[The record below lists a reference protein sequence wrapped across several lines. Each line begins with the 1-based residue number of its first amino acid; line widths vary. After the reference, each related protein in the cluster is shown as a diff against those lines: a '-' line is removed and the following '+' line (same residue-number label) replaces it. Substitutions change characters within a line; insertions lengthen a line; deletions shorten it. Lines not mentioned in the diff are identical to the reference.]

1 MIRPDR
7 TGHRKCK
14 TEYESL
20 PVREIFFKII
30 LFAAVHFF
38 RYIFRPACEK
48 HNRSPERTVAM
59 DRRISALSKIL
70 EGFVLCFITVI
81 IFLIIRAFI
90 PSGEPGEASIG
101 SFDSVPFNEGW
112 IMEAEGNV
120 SPVTLP
126 AKTDYKPGTVIT
138 IRNTLPDSISDGMTL
153 MFRTSIEDIYVY
165 IDGVARASYASSGF
179 KRMAYHLPSAYVV
192 AGLGNTDAGREIEVR
207 VTVKDKGVIN
217 GVRLSSG
224 NNAWF
229 KIIRDNIAITVI
241 ASIVSILGLV
251 TVALYLLFYKR
262 AAVGKSVLYLGLLM
276 TDMGLWSL
284 SESRLRQIV
293 FERPSLSTYFAY
305 FSMELAGVLACMF
318 LNEVQA
324 GKNNKRYLLLESL
337 MSLQI
342 IINIILVLTGVA
354 ELYNTITFS
363 HMWFIVGIV
372 LIIYN
377 IITDIVRK
385 QTGDYIFVLAG
396 MAVFILFV
404 ILELAN
410 FYVNPFRSFGAY
422 ICTGLLFLLIFTLV
436 QETKRIYK
444 LRLDKSLS
452 DAANK
457 AKSDFLARMSH
468 EIRTPVNAVLGMNE
482 LILRESRDPDITE
495 YSENIEIAG
504 RSLMDIINDILDLE
518 KIERGKLDIINSDYD
533 PSYVINDACT
543 MIEKR
548 ALQKGLTLKIHVD
561 RELPVRLKGDE
572 KRLRQIL
579 INLLTN
585 AVKYTEKGQVILT
598 VNLIKAEDSKAYLNI
613 SVKDTGIGI
622 RPEERDKLFESFT
635 RLDDPKTRNI
645 EGTGLGLSIVS
656 RLLDMMGSR
665 LEIESI
671 YGVGSDFYFDLTQ
684 DITDAAPVG
693 DYEKHMTSRRIDKR
707 EDKYLY
713 APDARILV
721 IDDRPMNLAVVRGFL
736 KNSGMVIDGASSGEE
751 GILLMRAGHY
761 DIVFFDH
768 MMPGL
773 DGLETY
779 HQCLKEGIL
788 SNDFP
793 AVMMTANA
801 IEGTG
806 NEYLEAG
813 FCDYISK
820 PFTSDE
826 LTKIIA
832 RYLPQDMVSYRS
844 VGRTAS
850 AGKEDPAVKLS
861 ETAVTDE
868 TGDPSYTGSSDLVDF
883 TKGLKACMN
892 DNSVYKTVIDEFLKE
907 QNDVLLKKAYEAKDW
922 DKYRVTV
929 HSLKAGAN
937 YIGAG
942 QLHDLAYECESAL
955 KRGDTGYAENNHLKL
970 LALYEDTEAFLIARP
985 L

>member
-1 MIRPDR
+1 ME
-7 TGHRKCK
+7 RKAP
-14 TEYESL
+14 SL
-20 PVREIFFKII
+20 AR
-30 LFAAVHFF
+30 
-38 RYIFRPACEK
+38 
-48 HNRSPERTVAM
+48 
-59 DRRISALSKIL
+59 IL
-70 EGFVLCFITVI
+70 EGFVLCFIAVI
-81 IFLIIRAFI
+81 IFLTIRAFI
-90 PSGEPGEASIG
+90 PSDDPGEANTG
-101 SFDSVPFNEGW
+101 SFDSMTFNEGW
-112 IMEAEGNV
+112 IMDEGGNV

-126 AKTDYKPGTVIT
+126 VTTNSKPGLVIT
-138 IRNTLPDSISDGMTL
+138 IKNTLPDSISDGMTL

-165 IDGVARASYASSGF
+165 IDGSLRESYASSGF
-179 KRMAYHLPSAYVV
+179 KRMPYHLPSAYVV
-192 AGLGNTDAGREIEVR
+192 ADIGSADAGKEIEVR
-207 VTVKDKGVIN
+207 LTVKDKAVIN
-217 GVRLSSG
+217 EVRLSNG

-241 ASIVSILGLV
+241 ATIVTILGLV
-251 TVALYLLFYKR
+251 TTALYLFFYKR
-262 AAVGKSVLYLGLLM
+262 AAAGKSVLYLGLLM
-276 TDMGLWSL
+276 TDMGIWSL

-293 FERPSLSTYFAY
+293 FEHPSLSTYFAY
-305 FSMELAGVLACMF
+305 LSMELAGVLVCMF
-318 LNEVQA
+318 FNEVQG
-324 GKNNKRYLLLESL
+324 GKYNRRYLLLESM

-342 IINIILVLTGVA
+342 ILNITLALTGVA

-377 IITDIVRK
+377 IIADIVRK

-396 MAVFILFV
+396 MAIFVLFA
-404 ILELAN
+404 IFELAN

-422 ICTGLLFLLIFTLV
+422 ICAGLIFLLILTLV
-436 QETKRIYK
+436 QETNRIYK

-482 LILRESRDPDITE
+482 LILRESRDPEITE
-495 YSENIEIAG
+495 YSEGIEIAG

-533 PSYVINDACT
+533 PAYVINDACT

-548 ALQKGLTLKIHVD
+548 ASQKGLTFKVHVD

-598 VNLIKAEDSKAYLNI
+598 VNLIKTEGIKAFLNI

-622 RPEERDKLFESFT
+622 RPEDRDKLFESFT
-635 RLDDPKTRNI
+635 RLDNQRTKNI

-684 DITDAAPVG
+684 DITDVTPVG
-693 DYEKHMTSRRIDKR
+693 DYEEHITARRIEKKQ
-707 EDKYLY
+707 DKYLY

-751 GILLMRAGHY
+751 GILLMRANHY

-773 DGLETY
+773 DGIETY
-779 HQCLKEGIL
+779 HRCLKEGIL

-806 NEYLEAG
+806 NEYFEAG

-826 LTKIIA
+826 LTQILA
-832 RYLPQDMVSYRS
+832 RYLPQDMVSYRH
-844 VGRTAS
+844 GDRTS
-850 AGKEDPAVKLS
+850 NTDTEDPAVRSGKA
-861 ETAVTDE
+861 AVAEEAD
-868 TGDPSYTGSSDLVDF
+868 DPSDLVDL

-892 DNSVYKTVIDEFLKE
+892 DQSVYKTVIGEFLKE
-907 QNDVLLKKAYEAKDW
+907 QNDVLLKEAYEAKDW
-922 DKYRVTV
+922 EKYRVTV
-929 HSLKAGAN
+929 HSMKAGAN

-942 QLHDLAYECESAL
+942 QLHDLAYECEAAL
-955 KRGDTGYAENNHLKL
+955 KRGETDYIDNNHLKL
-970 LALYEDTEAFLIARP
+970 LALYEDTVAVLKLHIS
-985 L
+985 LNGNS

>member
-1 MIRPDR
+1 
-7 TGHRKCK
+7 
-14 TEYESL
+14 
-20 PVREIFFKII
+20 
-30 LFAAVHFF
+30 
-38 RYIFRPACEK
+38 
-48 HNRSPERTVAM
+48 M

-90 PSGEPGEASIG
+90 PSGDPGEASIG

-112 IMEAEGNV
+112 IMEADGIV

-126 AKTDYKPGTVIT
+126 AKTDHKPGTVIT

-165 IDGVARASYASSGF
+165 IDGILRGSYASSGF

-192 AGLGNTDAGREIEVR
+192 AGLGKTDAGREIEVR
-207 VTVKDKGVIN
+207 LTVKDKGVIN
-217 GVRLSSG
+217 EVRLSSG

-241 ASIVSILGLV
+241 ASIVSILGLA
-251 TVALYLLFYKR
+251 TAALYVLFYKR

-342 IINIILVLTGVA
+342 ILNIVLALTGVA
-354 ELYNTITFS
+354 ELYQTLIFS
-363 HMWFIVGIV
+363 HIWFMIGIIM
-372 LIIYN
+372 IIYN
-377 IITDIVRK
+377 IVTDIVRK
-385 QTGDYIFVLAG
+385 QTGDYVFVLSG
-396 MAVFILFV
+396 MAVFVLFA

-410 FYVNPFRSFGAY
+410 FYINPFRSFGAY
-422 ICTGLLFLLIFTLV
+422 ICTGLLILLVFTLI
-436 QETKRIYK
+436 QETDKVYK
-444 LRLDKSLS
+444 LRLEKSLS
-452 DAANK
+452 DSANK

-468 EIRTPVNAVLGMNE
+468 EIRTPINAVLGMNE
-482 LILRESRDPDITE
+482 LILKESRNPDITE

-504 RSLMDIINDILDLE
+504 HSLMDIINDILDLE
-518 KIERGKLDIINSDYD
+518 KIERGKLDIINGDYD
-533 PSYVINDACT
+533 PAYVINDACT
-543 MIEKR
+543 MVEKR
-548 ALQKGLTLKIHVD
+548 ASEKGLTLKVHVD
-561 RELPVRLKGDE
+561 RELPARLKGDE

-598 VNLIKAEDSKAYLNI
+598 VNLIKTEEAKAYLNI

-622 RPEERDKLFESFT
+622 RPEDRDKIFESFT
-635 RLDDPKTRNI
+635 RLNDPKTGSI

-693 DYEKHMTSRRIDKR
+693 DYEKHIAARRIEKT

-721 IDDRPMNLAVVRGFL
+721 IDDKPMNLAVVRGFL

-773 DGLETY
+773 DGIETY
-779 HQCLKEGIL
+779 RQCLKEGIL
-788 SNDFP
+788 SNEFP

-801 IEGTG
+801 IEGVG
-806 NEYLEAG
+806 NEYLDEG

-820 PFTSDE
+820 PFTSE
-826 LTKIIA
+826 KLTQILA
-832 RYLPQDMVSYRS
+832 RYLPKDKVSYKSIDRDS
-844 VGRTAS
+844 NNV
-850 AGKEDPAVKLS
+850 KEDVSVKPS
-861 ETAVTDE
+861 DSVSAEGAGIPSD
-868 TGDPSYTGSSDLVDF
+868 TGTSDLVDF
-883 TKGLKACMN
+883 EQGLKACMN
-892 DNSVYKTVIDEFLKE
+892 DKSVYRTVIDEFLKE
-907 QNDVLLKKAYEAKDW
+907 QNDVLLKEAYEAKDW
-922 DKYRVTV
+922 EKYRVTV
-929 HSLKAGAN
+929 HSLKTGAK
-937 YIGAG
+937 YTGAG
-942 QLHDLAYECESAL
+942 QLHDLAYECEAAL
-955 KRGDTGYAENNHLKL
+955 KRDDINFIEQNHLRLLSLYEATETVLLKCDT
-970 LALYEDTEAFLIARP
+970 LALS
-985 L
+985 